1 VVDIRALASS
11 SSASHQVI
19 LSPRD
24 PPRACIGYLV
34 PRLPSGVST
43 PLGISKLWLYT
54 PFLRGGW
61 PLTDFGPYTE
71 TPPGCCLRF
80 PTANRRFSS
89 APPLRFLPLQRSSSG
104 ESARCPVPTRAPS
117 LFDLFQVLEGFL
129 LTGSCGPISC
139 RCRSWGS
146 HPSELLSYRRT
157 LLDSSS
163 SDPLS
168 AFLRFSEEIRPCP
181 QGFL

>member
-1 VVDIRALASS
+1 LYRLFGSPTPLRRFDAPGDFQALASRT
-11 SSASHQVI
+11 
-19 LSPRD
+19 LFD
-24 PPRACIGYLV
+24 
-34 PRLPSGVST
+34 GVV
-43 PLGISKLWLYT
+43 
-54 PFLRGGW
+54 R
-61 PLTDFGPYTE
+61 PLTDFGPCTE
-71 TPPGCCLRF
+71 TPPGRCLGF
-80 PTANRRFSS
+80 PAANRRFSL

-104 ESARCPVPTRAPS
+104 ESACCPVPTRAPS
-117 LFDLFQVLEGFL
+117 LFDLSQVLEGFL
-129 LTGSCGPISC
+129 LTGSCGLISY

-168 AFLRFSEEIRPCP
+168 TFLRFSEEIRLRP